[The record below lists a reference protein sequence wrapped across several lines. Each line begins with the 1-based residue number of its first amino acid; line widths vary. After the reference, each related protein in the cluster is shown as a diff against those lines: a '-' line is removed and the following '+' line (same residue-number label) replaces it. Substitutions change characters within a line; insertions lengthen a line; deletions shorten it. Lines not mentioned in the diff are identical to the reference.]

1 MIAQIRAALAGG
13 PMVPADP
20 LRRWLDV
27 ALVKKLGVLK
37 QPYLVWP
44 ADPKINPPVGI
55 LLLAALLLDDA
66 DAVATVTGIAAAE
79 AEERLKA
86 KGGPPSAA
94 EIAAAASATLQ
105 QALAD
110 FFPASDA
117 IPLQTELRQRA
128 RAYGLLSG

>member
-1 MIAQIRAALAGG
+1 
-13 PMVPADP
+13 MVPADP

-44 ADPKINPPVGI
+44 ADPKINPPAGV

-66 DAVATVTGIAAAE
+66 DAVATVAGIAAAE

-86 KGGPPSAA
+86 KGGQPSAA
-94 EIAAAASATLQ
+94 EIAAATLAILQ
-105 QALAD
+105 QALAEMLPD
-110 FFPASDA
+110 SGAT
-117 IPLQTELRQRA
+117 PLQAKLRRRA
-128 RAYGLLSG
+128 CRFGLIQD